1 MRRLALAVALLLAAT
16 PAFAAKV
23 LVRWTNPATNTDT
36 SALTN
41 LASVTVQWGSCSGS
55 AFGTL
60 QSSATL
66 ATTTAGAQRSTW
78 AFPVALSPVCIR
90 AYATN
95 TAGTNSAYSN
105 VAVWLPPV
113 APGQPAPL
121 GFIVNLKA
129 LTRAKATS

>member
-1 MRRLALAVALLLAAT
+1 MNRLALAVALLLAAT

-23 LVRWTNPATNTDT
+23 LVRWTNPTTNTDT

-41 LASVTVQWGSCSGS
+41 LASVTVQWGSCSGT

-78 AFPVALSPVCIR
+78 AFPVGISPVCIR
-90 AYATN
+90 AYATSTTDTTSAFSN
-95 TAGTNSAYSN
+95 TA
-105 VAVWLPPV
+105 VWIPPV
-113 APGQPAPL
+113 ALGQPAPL
-121 GFIVNLKA
+121 GDIITLKA
-129 LTRAKATS
+129 RSSAKAAS